1 MKSNNY
7 LAMRHLICKS
17 NDISAETMKL
27 LSIEDRFIIIGRTK
41 NALFAFDNSCPH
53 MGASLS
59 KSDLRNGKV
68 ICYMH
73 SFSYD
78 VFTGKLNGIPEK
90 WMNQSNNWK
99 KTGPLKIIPIFEKK
113 GNVYVE
119 F

>member
-1 MKSNNY
+1 MKSRIY
-7 LAMRHLICKS
+7 LVMQRLICKS
-17 NDISAETMKL
+17 NEISAETMKL
-27 LSIEDRFIIIGRTK
+27 FSVEDRLIIIGRTD

-59 KSDLRNGKV
+59 KSDLRKGNV

-78 VFTGKLNGIPEK
+78 VFTGKLNSIPEK
-90 WMNQSNNWK
+90 WMNQSSNWK
-99 KTGPLKIIPIFEKK
+99 KTGPLKVISIFEKK
-113 GNVYVE
+113 GQVYVE